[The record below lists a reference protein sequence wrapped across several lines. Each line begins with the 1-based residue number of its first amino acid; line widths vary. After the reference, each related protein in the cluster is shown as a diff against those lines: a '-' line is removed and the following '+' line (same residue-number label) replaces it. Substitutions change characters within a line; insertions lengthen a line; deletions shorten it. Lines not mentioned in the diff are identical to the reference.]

1 MKVLLDSRTLQ
12 VRADAAD
19 GARLA
24 TLIENIEVDGSTVEL
39 SDDRLT
45 PEAVRGFGIVVIPTR
60 ANSEG
65 NEYTD
70 EELGS
75 VEAFV
80 HEGGG
85 LLLLSN
91 HGPLPDVPYDH
102 TRYDRELANVFG
114 ITIEPA
120 WFALPEGRHSEG
132 ELSAEARVETIRA
145 AYAAGSVAL
154 TTLEGEALASD
165 HPVIAGPA
173 GGASVHSVV
182 TNNCCGISAE
192 GCIPLVWLAPSMV
205 DWSKTYDPRT
215 CLFAAALDEGR
226 ERKGRVVV
234 VGDSGFLGSED
245 TTAPGPGLIGH
256 GDNLRFVLNALSW
269 LAPRP

>member
-1 MKVLLDSRTLQ
+1 MRVLLDSRTLQ
-12 VRADAAD
+12 VRAHAAD

-24 TLIENIEVDGSTVEL
+24 ALIGNLEVDGSTVEV
-39 SDDRLT
+39 SEDRLIS
-45 PEAVRGFGIVVIPTR
+45 EAVRGFDVVVIPTR

-65 NEYTD
+65 NEYTG

-75 VEAFV
+75 VGVFV
-80 HEGGG
+80 REGGG

-102 TRYDRELANVFG
+102 TRYDRELAKVFG

-120 WFALPEGRHSEG
+120 WFALPEEGLAEG
-132 ELSAEARVETIRA
+132 ELSAEARVGAIRA

-165 HPVIAGPA
+165 HPVIAGPS
-173 GGASVHSVV
+173 GGASVRSVV

-192 GCIPLVWLAPSMV
+192 GCIPLVWLAPSVM

-215 CLFAAALDEGR
+215 CLFAGALDQGR

-234 VGDSGFLGSED
+234 VGDSGFLGSEG

-256 GDNLRFVLNALSW
+256 GDNMRFVLNALSW